1 MPDPVPEAIP
11 AAPTAL
17 PVAANGPVVAGPP
30 VEKNPTLTKA
40 PPTGRKFP
48 CPSCGAR
55 LDFDPSV
62 RGLKC
67 PYCGFEEKIEK
78 GADAEVHERDY
89 LDYLSREEGKGK
101 ALPGRS
107 TETRCPG
114 CGAVVLL
121 EDNVATDKCPF
132 CATHL
137 ETRPEVAKAMIPP
150 EAVLPF
156 TKNLHSAREAFDKWI
171 QSLWFAPT
179 ELKDLANLGQLSGVY
194 VPYWTYDAMTYTFY
208 DGERG
213 VNYTVTV
220 MVTQRDANGREV
232 QVPQTVVQVQW
243 SPVSGEVQHFFD
255 DVLVCGSKSIRA
267 DQIDRVGP
275 WDTKKLEP
283 FEPEYLSGF
292 KTERYAVGLKEGMQV
307 AKQEMEQ
314 TIFRLICQDI
324 GGDQQRV
331 HQKQTRYSGL
341 TFKHVLVP
349 VWVAAYRYRDK
360 AYQILVNGRT
370 GRTAGDRPYSAW
382 KITRL
387 ILLILLIVAL
397 VAVIAM
403 QFGKGHSTP
412 PRTNNPRRA
421 AAQSQEQLAV
431 HRFVGESRSRHG

>member
-1 MPDPVPEAIP
+1 MPDPVPESI
-11 AAPTAL
+11 
-17 PVAANGPVVAGPP
+17 PVAPP
-30 VEKNPTLTKA
+30 VEKDPTLTKA
-40 PPTGRKFP
+40 PPAGRKFP

-78 GADAEVHERDY
+78 GADAEVEEKDY
-89 LDYLSREEGKGK
+89 LEYLSREEGKGK

-137 ETRPEVAKAMIPP
+137 ETQPEVAKAMIPP

-156 TKNLHSAREAFDKWI
+156 TKDLRSARDGFDRWI
-171 QSLWFAPT
+171 GGLWFAPT
-179 ELKDLANLGQLSGVY
+179 ELKKLANLGQLSGVY

-213 VNYTVTV
+213 DNYTVV
-220 MVTQRDANGREV
+220 IMVTTRDASGREV
-232 QVPQTVVQVQW
+232 QVPQTVVQIRW
-243 SPVSGEVQHFFD
+243 SSVSGEVQNFFD
-255 DVLVCGSKSIRA
+255 DVLVCGSKSLRA
-267 DQIDRVGP
+267 DLLDRIGP
-275 WDTKKLEP
+275 WDPTKLEP
-283 FEPEYLSGF
+283 FEPAYLSGF

-307 AKQEMEQ
+307 AKKEMEE
-314 TIFRLICQDI
+314 TIYRLICQDI
-324 GGDQQRV
+324 GGDHQRV

-341 TFKHVLVP
+341 TFKHTLVP

-370 GRTAGDRPYSAW
+370 GRAAGDRPYSTW
-382 KITRL
+382 KILRL
-387 ILLILLIVAL
+387 VLLILLIVA
-397 VAVIAM
+397 VIAVIAL
-403 QFGKGHSTP
+403 QFGKGQSTP
-412 PRTNNPRRA
+412 RSHSPRRSTLHQTVKPLPA
-421 AAQSQEQLAV
+421 FQAGS
-431 HRFVGESRSRHG
+431 SRMIDRLTPGVARG

>member
-1 MPDPVPEAIP
+1 MPDPAPETIPVVHPVLP
-11 AAPTAL
+11 AAAD
-17 PVAANGPVVAGPP
+17 GQVVTGPP
-30 VEKNPTLTKA
+30 IEKEPTVTKA

-55 LDFDPSV
+55 LDFDPSA

-67 PYCGFEEKIEK
+67 PYCGFQEKIEK
-78 GADAEVHERDY
+78 GADAEVEEKDY
-89 LDYLSREEGKGK
+89 LEYLSREEGKGK

-107 TETRCPG
+107 TETRCTG

-137 ETRPEVAKAMIPP
+137 ETQPEVAKAMIPP

-156 TKNLHSAREAFDKWI
+156 TKDLRSAREGFDRWLHG
-171 QSLWFAPT
+171 LWFAPT
-179 ELKDLANLGQLSGVY
+179 ELKKLANLGQLSGVY

-213 VNYTVTV
+213 DNYTVV
-220 MVTQRDANGREV
+220 IMVTQRDASGRTV
-232 QVPQTVVQVQW
+232 QVPQTVVQVRW
-243 SPVSGEVQHFFD
+243 SSVSGEVQHFFD
-255 DVLVCGSKSIRA
+255 DVLVSGSKSLRA
-267 DQIDRVGP
+267 DLLDTIGP
-275 WDTKKLEP
+275 WDTRKLEP
-283 FEPEYLSGF
+283 FEPAYLSGF

-307 AKQEMEQ
+307 AKKEMEQ
-314 TIFRLICQDI
+314 TIYQLICQDI
-324 GGDQQRV
+324 GGDHQRV

-341 TFKHVLVP
+341 TFKHTLVP
-349 VWVAAYRYRDK
+349 VWVAAYRYREK

-387 ILLILLIVAL
+387 VLLILLAVAL
-397 VAVIAM
+397 IAVIAM
-403 QFGKGHSTP
+403 QFGKGQSA
-412 PRTNNPRRA
+412 PRSNNPRR
-421 AAQSQEQLAV
+421 SAV
-431 HRFVGESRSRHG
+431 HAQKESFVHRSGGESGR